1 VSPSG
6 VALLRICYAGAMHD
20 SASLWRRDLIALLR
34 LTGPV
39 AAARLGVMAMGLSDA
54 LVVGRYSAEQLG
66 YQALGWTLPAVAMVG
81 AMGFLSGVQV
91 MTARYLGQG
100 RPDLTGGVFR
110 RGLGYALT
118 LGLGMG
124 ILLVALGPATLH
136 AFRLAPG
143 LADGATA
150 PLRVFAA
157 SLPAILIAYCSGL
170 FLEASGKAGVS
181 MALMWTANLVN
192 LGLNLLFVPGTFG
205 LPALG
210 AVGSAWATFGA
221 RAFLAAVLFAYIL
234 RMKGARTLG
243 LFDPISDGR
252 AAAAEQRRLGYGAGL
267 SQLVESAAFSGMN
280 VVAGVVGALTVAGW
294 AVVLN
299 LSAIVFMTPLGV
311 SVACAILVAR
321 AYGARDEAG
330 VRRAATLGFGVAA
343 AYGVIAAGVVIPLR
357 GVIAAAYTGDP
368 ALIATASAALGLA
381 ALFFCPDAIQVVA
394 AQALRARGDV
404 LAPTLTHILSY
415 ALVMLPLGWLLT
427 VRLHQGLSG
436 AVVAVILASLMSAGL
451 LLGRFWMLNRSP
463 RRS

>member
-1 VSPSG
+1 MFHSSSP
-6 VALLRICYAGAMHD
+6 
-20 SASLWRRDLIALLR
+20 WRRELLALLR

-39 AAARLGVMAMGLSDA
+39 AAARLGVMAMGLTDA
-54 LVVGRYSAEQLG
+54 LVVGRYSADQLG

-100 RPDLTGGVFR
+100 RPEMTGGVFR
-110 RGLGYALT
+110 RGLAYALA
-118 LGLGMG
+118 LGLGAAT
-124 ILLVALGPATLH
+124 LLIAFGPALLH

-157 SLPAILIAYCSGL
+157 SLPAILLASCSGL

-192 LGLNLLFVPGTFG
+192 LGLDLLLVPGTFG

-210 AVGSAWATFGA
+210 AVGSGWATFGA
-221 RAFLAAVLFAYIL
+221 RTFLAAALLAYIL
-234 RMKGARTLG
+234 RMKTAQSLG
-243 LFDPISDGR
+243 LFDRIGDGP
-252 AAAAEQRRLGYGAGL
+252 AAAAEQRRLGYGAGV

-280 VVAGVVGALTVAGW
+280 LVVGVIDALTVAGW

-299 LSAIVFMTPLGV
+299 LSALVFMTPLGM
-311 SVACAILVAR
+311 STACAVRVGR

-330 VRRAATLGFGVAA
+330 VRRAAIVGFCAA
-343 AYGVIAAGVVIPLR
+343 AGYGLIAAGVVIPFR
-357 GVIAAAYTGDP
+357 TVIASAYAADP
-368 ALIATASAALGLA
+368 ALLATSSAALGLA
-381 ALFFCPDAIQVVA
+381 ALFFLPDAVQVVA

-404 LAPTLTHILSY
+404 LAPTVTHILSY
-415 ALVMLPLGWLLT
+415 ALVMLPLGWLLA
-427 VRLHQGLSG
+427 VRQHQGLNG
-436 AVVAVILASLMSAGL
+436 ALVAVILASLMSAGL
-451 LLGRFWMLNRSP
+451 LVGRFWMLDRP
-463 RRS
+463 PKRE